1 MNKPAGNFTVSAAG
15 PFVTSRDL
23 AIVLVAPTLDIL
35 GGQGI
40 QARSLLQALVH
51 EGFAASLLPVNPR
64 FPRGL
69 GWLRRIPVLRTLL
82 NQLLYVTSLTALRH
96 ADVVHVFSASY
107 WSFLLAPVP
116 ALLAARL
123 FGVRCILNYHSG
135 EAAEHLGKWGL
146 LVHPWLA
153 LADEIVVPSVY
164 LHQVFAAHGYKSR
177 VIANIID
184 TSAFRFRVRDP
195 LRPLLLSNRNLES
208 HYRVG
213 NTLQAFALLR
223 EKFPEAQLTVAG
235 YGSEAGKLQAWV
247 KEHGVEGVTF
257 PGRVEPEAMPQLYA
271 DADIYLNSSVIDN
284 QPISILEAFAAGV
297 PVISTA
303 TGDIGAMIVHN
314 RTGIL
319 VPADAPDAMAA
330 AITALLLA
338 EGAGAVLATNARKE
352 VERYTWP
359 AVCKAWTALY
369 SRANA

>member
-1 MNKPAGNFTVSAAG
+1 MNKPAGSFTVSAAA
-15 PFVTSRDL
+15 PFLASRDL
-23 AIVLVAPTLDIL
+23 SIVLVAPTLDIL

-40 QARSLLQALVH
+40 QARSLLQALAQ

-69 GWLRRIPVLRTLL
+69 GWLRRIPILRTLL
-82 NQLLYVTSLTALRH
+82 NQLLYVASLSRLRH

-107 WSFLLAPVP
+107 WSFLLAPLP
-116 ALLAARL
+116 AMLAARL
-123 FGVRCILNYHSG
+123 FGVHCILNYHSG
-135 EAAEHLGKWGL
+135 EAADHLGKWGL

-164 LHQVFAAHGYKSR
+164 LHRVFAAHGYKSR
-177 VIANIID
+177 VIPNMID
-184 TSAFRFRVRDP
+184 TSAFGFRVRDP

-223 EKFPEAQLTVAG
+223 AQYPQAQLTVAG
-235 YGSEAGKLQAWV
+235 YGSEAAKLQAWV
-247 KEHGVEGVTF
+247 QEQGVEGVTF
-257 PGRVEPEAMPQLYA
+257 LGRVEPEAMPQLYA
-271 DADIYLNSSVIDN
+271 EADIYLNSSVIDN
-284 QPISILEAFAAGV
+284 QPISILEAFAAGL

-303 TGDIGAMIVHN
+303 TGDIGAMIVH
-314 RTGIL
+314 RHTGIL
-319 VPADAPDAMAA
+319 VPPDAPAAMTA

-338 EGAGAVLATNARKE
+338 DGEATTLAANARKE

-369 SRANA
+369 TRASA